1 MIIDDDVNKQ
11 LDLNEISTLQKRR
24 KKVKIKR
31 KKKVVINRIVKCK

>member
-24 KKVKIKR
+24 GKLKNIKR
-31 KKKVVINRIVKCK
+31 EKK